1 MRWKASGSRADDP
14 GREISIRTLILSDLH
29 ANWEATRAALTA
41 ARDLGFDRAAV
52 LGDLV
57 GYGGSPEEVVREVRE
72 LAPEVVIRGNHD
84 RVVSGIED
92 GEDFNFLA
100 IQAALMNRRLLSQES
115 RRYLAELPSGP
126 LPLLQGCIV
135 AHGSPR
141 DEDEYVVDVP
151 EAAEIF
157 QQIDFN
163 LCLFGHTHIPCVFR
177 RSAAGI
183 SRIFP
188 AADGTRVALRPGE
201 RLLLNPGSVGQP
213 RDEDPRAS
221 FLLLDEERRE
231 AVFHRVAY
239 PIQQAQLRI
248 LEAGIPPLLAQRLER
263 GV

>member
-1 MRWKASGSRADDP
+1 M
-14 GREISIRTLILSDLH
+14 SDLH
-29 ANWEATRAALTA
+29 ANWEATRAALA
-41 ARDLGFDRAAV
+41 AASALGFDRAAV

-84 RVVSGIED
+84 RVVAGIED

-100 IQAALMNRRLLSQES
+100 IQAALMNRRLLSEDS
-115 RRYLAELPSGP
+115 LRYLAGLPSGP
-126 LPLLQGCIV
+126 LPLGDGCIV
-135 AHGSPR
+135 VHGSPR
-141 DEDEYVVDVP
+141 DEDEYVVDLP

-157 QQIDFN
+157 EEVDFT
-163 LCLFGHTHIPCVFR
+163 LCLFGHTHIPCAFR
-177 RSAAGI
+177 RTASGV

-188 AADGTRVALRPGE
+188 AADGTRIALRQGE

-221 FLLLDEERRE
+221 FLLIDQQRKE
-231 AVFHRVAY
+231 AVFHRVVY